1 MHFKGFLLILIQ
13 LIIYSS
19 NSALRKQNWV
29 NIEYNKGRAAI
40 QTAQCL
46 HFPSRQHLS
55 IVGLGISQRARADLC
70 HYLWRCSD
78 KPFFTGNT
86 HTLTK
91 AVIIWIYTASSA
103 IASSVPTLPFGKISS
118 HTMCL

>member
-46 HFPSRQHLS
+46 HFPSHS
-55 IVGLGISQRARADLC
+55 ISPLLAWAFLKGHEMTSAIIYGIVQISPFSQA
-70 HYLWRCSD
+70 
-78 KPFFTGNT
+78 
-86 HTLTK
+86 TLTH
-91 AVIIWIYTASSA
+91 SQG
-103 IASSVPTLPFGKISS
+103 L
-118 HTMCL
+118 L